1 MRADGPEA
9 VSRGRGGRRPTA
21 ASARSVYNTP
31 MTDHTYSIT
40 EIVGTSP
47 DGIDQAIRNGI
58 ARADKTLRNL
68 DWFEV
73 AEVRGYVS
81 GGAIDHFQVRLK
93 IGFRLEEEGPGT

>member
-1 MRADGPEA
+1 
-9 VSRGRGGRRPTA
+9 
-21 ASARSVYNTP
+21 

-47 DGIDQAIRNGI
+47 DGIDHAIRNGVS
-58 ARADKTLRNL
+58 RANRTLRNL

-81 GGAIDHFQVRLK
+81 EGQIDHFQVRLK
-93 IGFRLEEEGPGT
+93 IGFRLEEDGAAA